1 MHTLINIPGN
11 WSLTCVGSASK
22 PNPGLRQYCK
32 ADLQSSVSEQV
43 PSPKSTTSKN
53 FRSDLAWLTERL
65 NCTIET
71 DFSFF
76 MMTKKINYALVSWI
90 RDQTS

>member
-1 MHTLINIPGN
+1 MHILVDIPGN
-11 WSLTCVGSASK
+11 WSLTCVGSASN

-53 FRSDLAWLTERL
+53 FRSDLVWLPEGL
-65 NCTIET
+65 NWKIET
-71 DFSFF
+71 HLSFLWWQ
-76 MMTKKINYALVSWI
+76 KG
-90 RDQTS
+90 